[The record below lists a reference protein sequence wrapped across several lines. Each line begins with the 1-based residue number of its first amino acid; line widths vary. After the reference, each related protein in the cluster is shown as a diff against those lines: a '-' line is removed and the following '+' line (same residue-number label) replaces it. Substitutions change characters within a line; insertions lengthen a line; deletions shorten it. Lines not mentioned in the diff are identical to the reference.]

1 MIKTENVANNYN
13 TTFQLA
19 KHCINKRSGM
29 SDVLKRTNRY
39 INVLF
44 SPMFF
49 KISEINSKYGSSDVL
64 KDDCELK
71 IEVDNFICQLHNK
84 IPIEICYSISSDM
97 LSKDIITSDSLLL
110 FHWGDRFVFKSC
122 IIEVLDDKLPVILE
136 FINSNPNKEE
146 TDSFIKSQI
155 KDISLSIEES
165 ICDILR
171 HNLSKL
177 SLRLLENPNGLDILG
192 YFNGHITLNMADLSF
207 DSFDSSETKYKLSEI
222 LGVVQF
228 VSERDV
234 EMEDIIKYEPNKA
247 ILSKYISDF
256 IDLITK
262 MSKEFDFIVS
272 PTVIDKIKKFVFLL
286 NS

>member
-1 MIKTENVANNYN
+1 MIKTENVANNFN
-13 TTFQLA
+13 TTIQLA

-39 INVLF
+39 INFLF

-71 IEVDNFICQLHNK
+71 IEVDNFIFQLHNK

-97 LSKDIITSDSLLL
+97 LSKDIITSDSLIL
-110 FHWGDRFVFKSC
+110 FHWGDRFDFKSC

-177 SLRLLENPNGLDILG
+177 SVRLLENPNGLGICG

-207 DSFDSSETKYKLSEI
+207 DSSVTKYELYEI

-262 MSKEFDFIVS
+262 RSKEFDFIVS